1 MADPLYGVDLG
12 QAYATA
18 ENIKG
23 ARTRNKLAEL
33 QLKKAEQEVADQPK
47 REQRNKMLVGL
58 RQKAVTGDRDA
69 QNQLLAL
76 DPKGGAEFIQAISKM
91 DNAQLEK
98 TKQSVEDVGRMSA
111 TVLNA
116 PPERQASLYQQM
128 LSMLPEASR
137 SKMPTEFDPDF
148 MQLSLSKATAM
159 DKILENPKAIQVGG
173 EDVVYKQG
181 REIERKT
188 RPVKETPSKTNELKS
203 ADESLMYRQ
212 AAELMGGMFDESGN
226 LRALDPSIRPKVQQ
240 IATRAT
246 ELFQQGGITR
256 SQAVTRAA
264 EEIESGAGQQYKEG
278 QRAKD
283 AAGNIIVFTNGQ
295 WVPER

>member
-1 MADPLYGVDLG
+1 MADPLYGVDIG

-33 QLKKAEQEVADQPK
+33 QLKKAEQEEANRPAMQ
-47 REQRNKMLVGL
+47 ERNKLITGL
-58 RQKAVTGDRDA
+58 RKKAVTGDTDA
-69 QNQLLAL
+69 QGQLLAI
-76 DPKGGAEFIQAISKM
+76 DPKGGAEFIQALSKM
-91 DNAQLEK
+91 NESQIEK
-98 TKQSVEDVGRMSA
+98 TKQTVEDVGRMSA

-116 PPERQASLYQQM
+116 PPERQATLYKQM
-128 LSMLPEASR
+128 LSMLPESSR
-137 SKMPTEFDPDF
+137 SKMPAEFDPDF

-159 DKILENPKAIQVGG
+159 DKLLENPKAIKVGG
-173 EDVVYKQG
+173 EDVIYQQG
-181 REIERKT
+181 REIARAKT
-188 RPVKETPSKTNELKS
+188 PEKQTDSKGGELKS

-246 ELFQQGGITR
+246 ELFRQGGITR
-256 SQAVTRAA
+256 SQAVTMAA
-264 EEIESGAGQQYKEG
+264 EEIDSQ
-278 QRAKD
+278 
-283 AAGNIIVFTNGQ
+283 GNDNDPLGI
-295 WVPER
+295 R